1 MSHKSITKK
10 YIEVAPNEEGV
21 THLKVET
28 YYSIGGMNY
37 FNGTNEPRG
46 IYLSVSPVTRSCHE
60 GKYWSESFKG
70 FSGNKKHMFAMERY
84 NKKKCETFVVD
95 AEYEQT
101 LIDYVLN
108 KNKLQTILV
117 IS

>member
-1 MSHKSITKK
+1 MSLQSINKK
-10 YIEVAPNEEGV
+10 YIDVAPNEEGV
-21 THLKVET
+21 THIKVET
-28 YYSIGGMNY
+28 YYSKGGMNY
-37 FNGTNEPRG
+37 FNSTNEPRG

-70 FSGNKKHMFAMERY
+70 WSGIKKHLVDMARF
-84 NKKKCETFVVD
+84 NQKKCDTFVVD
-95 AEYEQT
+95 AETEKH

-108 KNKLQTILV
+108 KNKLETILV